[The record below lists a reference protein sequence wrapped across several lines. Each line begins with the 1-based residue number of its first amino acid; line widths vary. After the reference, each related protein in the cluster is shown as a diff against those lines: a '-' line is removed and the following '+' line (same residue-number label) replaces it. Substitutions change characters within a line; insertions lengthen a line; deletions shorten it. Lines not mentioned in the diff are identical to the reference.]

1 MSTYLAPHKRWVLF
15 ALMLT
20 MMLAAMDITIVSTVV
35 PQMVED
41 LGGFSKF
48 TWVFSIYLLAQ
59 TITIPIYGKLS
70 DLYGRKKILVFG
82 VLVFLLGSLACAMS
96 WNMNT
101 LILFR
106 AIQGLG
112 AGSIMAT
119 VNTIAGDLFSVK
131 ERAKIQGYLSSVW
144 GISAILGP
152 TLGGVLTEWMNWRW
166 IFLINIPLGGLALFF
181 LIRFF
186 KEKVEV
192 KNVKIDY
199 WGAVLIVGTLSALLI
214 FLLES
219 GQRWPWL
226 SWQTFLLCMLI
237 LCLGYLTYQVESK
250 RDDAILPI
258 WIWKDKSL
266 ALTNL
271 SMIGMGILVMG
282 PEAFLPTYIQTSLG
296 LGIISS
302 GLILACMSIGWPLA
316 SSLSGQIYLKIGF
329 RNTALLGASI
339 ITLACGS
346 FLWMP
351 IPSPIYLLMILQIVI
366 GMGFGFL
373 STPSLVGAQSR
384 VGWGQRGVVTSSII
398 FSRNLGQSVGATLLG
413 VIFHGTIS
421 HQIKKTDELSEAK
434 DSQELLSILKQPS
447 ISEML
452 ESQIQYIFHQG
463 MYNLYIAL
471 IIFGLFTLLCIY
483 LIPEI
488 RKPDLGD

>member
-1 MSTYLAPHKRWVLF
+1 MSKYLAPHKRWVLL

-35 PQMVED
+35 PQIVED

-82 VLVFLLGSLACAMS
+82 VLVFLLGSLACAAA
-96 WNMNT
+96 WDMNT

-106 AIQGLG
+106 GIQGLG

-119 VNTIAGDLFSVK
+119 VNTIAGDLFSVE
-131 ERAKIQGYLSSVW
+131 ERARIQGYLSSIW

-186 KEKVEV
+186 KEKIQV

-199 WGAVLIVGTLSALLI
+199 LGAVLIVITLSTLLV

-219 GQRWPWL
+219 GQRWPWF
-226 SWQTFLLCMLI
+226 SWQTVILSVLI
-237 LCLGYLTYQVESK
+237 LVFGYLTYRVERT
-250 RDDAILPI
+250 RDYAILPI

-266 ALTNL
+266 AYTNF

-296 LGIISS
+296 LGVISS

-316 SSLSGQIYLKIGF
+316 SSLSGRIYLKIGF
-329 RNTALLGASI
+329 RNTALLGATI
-339 ITLACGS
+339 ITLACCS
-346 FLWMP
+346 FLLMP
-351 IPSPIYLLMILQIVI
+351 IPSPIYLLIILQIVI

-384 VGWGQRGVVTSSII
+384 VDWGQRGVVTSSII

-421 HQIKKTDELSEAK
+421 QKIKKVEELSDAK
-434 DSQELLSILKQPS
+434 DSQGLLSILKQS
-447 ISEML
+447 NISEML
-452 ESQIQYIFHQG
+452 RAQIQYVFHQG
-463 MYNLYIAL
+463 MYYLYIAL
-471 IIFGLFTLLCIY
+471 IIFGLFTMIFIY
-483 LIPEI
+483 LVP
-488 RKPDLGD
+488 KDHG